1 MDIESRIEK
10 LNSKMKE
17 YIEYGRKI
25 GIITDS
31 NIERV
36 VTRLERVKIEVD
48 NNLKGGDGF
57 ATPDREKGI
66 INLKINKEFIENEM
80 KKDEKKYY
88 EDEVYFHE
96 FTHAVNG
103 IYEGWI
109 EKGDAFK
116 FKKNYLNEVKKD
128 NYQDDY
134 NLITDSMTD
143 KEKSDF
149 NKYVNNKDL
158 KLAGYGWGLLDEFV
172 AQTMTQKLIKNK
184 YNNEKIYKVKHQ
196 VSNISEPEYDFYS
209 DLADY
214 EVFTPFA
221 YKFAEA
227 LYGRKDIDKLC
238 SDVLEENFIE
248 NTIKEFKKRPN
259 GLEDLY
265 KMLGYMGNIYVADAI
280 KKGHMDKEK
289 IKQRD
294 PEGFTKDGKN
304 INKSINKFM
313 TIADKQIAEKQKSD
327 VKKSSSD
334 KKNEDSKQ
342 NEDASDKRNDKKDNK
357 NNENKDEYS
366 VKISEKQK
374 ELYALIKEMTKSYI
388 NRDHSKDLENHK
400 KYSEL
405 IKSIVDL
412 KIQKSNKNIT
422 NIDKMMEIRRLDASA
437 SSIVFMLRS
446 QLSNEKNAIDTKRSE
461 SDLKYAINNFEKMLK
476 SDIEL
481 QSELHVG
488 IDDEKDNTKN
498 KDIKNNDN
506 KDVKNKENKDNSSE
520 SKSDDNNTTKSDNK
534 KDAEKEE
541 NNIGAEEENEKVD
554 VIYSAE
560 KNQYIIKITQKD
572 GVETEVRPAKIFKSK
587 NEKEEFINEI
597 FIDEDDKK
605 YVFGDNYEKALKKCD
620 IQLIDILSDIDMDYA
635 REYIDCV
642 LNKKKKEFQHSI
654 VYDLSKIQENK
665 KMSLFDK
672 IRIKLLARKNN
683 KYAKVLT
690 KANIDEIEE
699 NELRAIESGDNKTS
713 EEQYREEMAV
723 AKTNETAITNINTN
737 TSITK
742 TNVSTENREI

>member
-1 MDIESRIEK
+1 
-10 LNSKMKE
+10 
-17 YIEYGRKI
+17 
-25 GIITDS
+25 
-31 NIERV
+31 
-36 VTRLERVKIEVD
+36 
-48 NNLKGGDGF
+48 
-57 ATPDREKGI
+57 
-66 INLKINKEFIENEM
+66 
-80 KKDEKKYY
+80 
-88 EDEVYFHE
+88 
-96 FTHAVNG
+96 
-103 IYEGWI
+103 
-109 EKGDAFK
+109 
-116 FKKNYLNEVKKD
+116 
-128 NYQDDY
+128 
-134 NLITDSMTD
+134 
-143 KEKSDF
+143 
-149 NKYVNNKDL
+149 
-158 KLAGYGWGLLDEFV
+158 
-172 AQTMTQKLIKNK
+172 
-184 YNNEKIYKVKHQ
+184 
-196 VSNISEPEYDFYS
+196 
-209 DLADY
+209 
-214 EVFTPFA
+214 
-221 YKFAEA
+221 
-227 LYGRKDIDKLC
+227 
-238 SDVLEENFIE
+238 
-248 NTIKEFKKRPN
+248 
-259 GLEDLY
+259 
-265 KMLGYMGNIYVADAI
+265 
-280 KKGHMDKEK
+280 
-289 IKQRD
+289 
-294 PEGFTKDGKN
+294 
-304 INKSINKFM
+304 
-313 TIADKQIAEKQKSD
+313 
-327 VKKSSSD
+327 
-334 KKNEDSKQ
+334 
-342 NEDASDKRNDKKDNK
+342 
-357 NNENKDEYS
+357 
-366 VKISEKQK
+366 
-374 ELYALIKEMTKSYI
+374 MTKSYI

-437 SSIVFMLRS
+437 SSIVFMLRF
-446 QLSNEKNAIDTKRSE
+446 QLSNEKNAINTKRSE

-488 IDDEKDNTKN
+488 IDDEKNDTKN
-498 KDIKNNDN
+498 KD
-506 KDVKNKENKDNSSE
+506 NKDNSSE

-534 KDAEKEE
+534 KGAENEE
-541 NNIGAEEENEKVD
+541 KNIDAEEENEKVD

-572 GVETEVRPAKIFKSK
+572 GVETEVKPAKIFKSK
-587 NEKEEFINEI
+587 NEKEKFINEI
-597 FIDEDDKK
+597 FIDEEDKK